1 MSCTTVFEVPDLL
14 TNTSLVCESHVFC
27 DQHGFA
33 WRLWV
38 KPQDKNG
45 CVGLYLVPAE
55 DLEEVYTADFE
66 LAIVGRNGR
75 VWRRELRGGRAV
87 LHKRTMGHGW
97 PQFISREEIEKGEG
111 GRDVPRGIL
120 HDGKLVV
127 TASRI
132 CNVMPKSPERFGSG
146 RDDPLARTI

>member
-1 MSCTTVFEVPDLL
+1 
-14 TNTSLVCESHVFC
+14 
-27 DQHGFA
+27 
-33 WRLWV
+33 
-38 KPQDKNG
+38 
-45 CVGLYLVPAE
+45 
-55 DLEEVYTADFE
+55 
-66 LAIVGRNGR
+66 
-75 VWRRELRGGRAV
+75 
-87 LHKRTMGHGW
+87 MGHGW

-111 GRDVPRGIL
+111 ERDDPRGIL